1 MAKISRHVSV
11 VKLPPKE
18 RSWTRIG
25 EELAKSVPGG
35 HVPVRVIVVKAE
47 GDRLWFEAAS
57 ADTTRKQVWGS
68 LLKPNPAVGKRRARF
83 VVGHIIPTGVRAEF
97 GGFCGDGVPVTNLLA
112 EAADLVITNPNAITA
127 ADLYHAGPKVRC
139 LEGNLF
145 CHYLLGHL
153 DLLDVPPREIAVL
166 VGTPAEEK
174 FLNNTINCIEAMRTV
189 GGLPI
194 SQVLVTRKPFD
205 ITCVFSDYGHATGEF
220 GDLEPCFEGIERL
233 AKTAEGI
240 CIASELFVDDALRQ
254 RYYREQDIPNPWG
267 GAEAILTHTMTTYV
281 PLPIT
286 HGPLLGDV
294 ANAMLGT
301 RGDPRD
307 ASELI
312 SSTYIGSV
320 LKGLHRSPR
329 PVPRTGGPSCDPG
342 VISTEDLAALV
353 LPATAVGGLPFFMCL
368 ERGVPVILV
377 GDNRTAFGMSP
388 EDLGLHDHP
397 AIVRVDSYAEAAGVL
412 LAMRAGIAIEQI
424 RRPVAPLEAMYYG
437 G

>member
-1 MAKISRHVSV
+1 MAAVANHVSV

-25 EELAKSVPGG
+25 EELARSITEG
-35 HVPVRVIVVKAE
+35 HVPVRVIVVKAD
-47 GDRLWFEAAS
+47 GDRLWFEASSIA
-57 ADTTRKQVWGS
+57 TPRKAVWGS
-68 LLKPNPAVGKRRARF
+68 LLKPNKSVGRRRARF
-83 VVGHIIPTGVRAEF
+83 VVGHIVPTGGRAEF

-112 EAADLVITNPNAITA
+112 EVADLVITNPNAITA
-127 ADLYHAGPKVRC
+127 ADLYHAAPKVRC

-145 CHYLLGHL
+145 CHFLLGHI

-174 FLNNTINCIEAMRTV
+174 FLNNTMNCIEAMRTV
-189 GGLPI
+189 AGLPI
-194 SQVLVTRKPFD
+194 TQVLVTRKPFD
-205 ITCVFSDYGHATGEF
+205 ITCVFSEYGHATGVF
-220 GDLEPCFEGIERL
+220 GDMEPCFTGIEQL

-254 RYYREQDIPNPWG
+254 RYYNQQDIPNPWG
-267 GAEAILTHTMTTYV
+267 GAEAILTHTMTTYF
-281 PLPIT
+281 PIPIT

-307 ASELI
+307 TSELI

-329 PVPRTGGPSCDPG
+329 PVARTGGPSCDPG
-342 VISTEDLAALV
+342 VVSTEDLAALV

-377 GDNRTAFGMSP
+377 EENQTAFGTSP
-388 EDLGLHDHP
+388 ADLGLADHP
-397 AIVRVDSYAEAAGVL
+397 AIIRVKSYPEAAGVL
-412 LAMRAGIAIEQI
+412 LAMKAGIALDQI
-424 RRPVAPLEAMYYG
+424 KRPVAALEAKYYG
-437 G
+437 